1 MKKQNILIL
10 GIAALFSFAVA
21 CGGNNTANSTDDNKT
36 EQTTSDSK
44 KEEAPVKN
52 ENLLTD
58 VALLEQAEAELRAM
72 PKFSGKD
79 IKVFQNVSFYK
90 DGRIMIALQDP
101 AKPENIDEY
110 QFRAGK
116 WGEPQAVQISGSGN
130 MDDNVWTLSRIK
142 FSTVATVYNNWN
154 EKAKSLEGGANK
166 ELTSIDLLFWV
177 PKQEVR
183 WSTSNVETVREK
195 YRIEYNLDGSVKE
208 FKKS

>member
-10 GIAALFSFAVA
+10 GIAAFSSFAVA
-21 CGGNNTANSTDDNKT
+21 CGGNDTTKTTDEQKT
-36 EQTTSDSK
+36 EQTAPEDK
-44 KEEAPVKN
+44 KEAAVKT

-58 VALLEQAEAELRAM
+58 VALLEKAEAELRAM

-90 DGRIMIALQDP
+90 DGRITIALQDP

-110 QFRAGK
+110 HFRDGK
-116 WGEPQAVQISGSGN
+116 WGEPQAVQISGSGK
-130 MDDNVWTLSRIK
+130 MDDNVWALSKIK

-166 ELTSIDLLFWV
+166 ELTSVDILFWV

-183 WSTSNVETVREK
+183 WSTSGVETAREK

>member
-10 GIAALFSFAVA
+10 GIAALSSFAVA
-21 CGGNNTANSTDDNKT
+21 CGGNDATKNTDDKKT
-36 EQTTSDSK
+36 ELTTSDSK
-44 KEEAPVKN
+44 KEEAPVKT

-58 VALLEQAEAELRAM
+58 VALLEKAEAELRAM

-79 IKVFQNVSFYK
+79 IKVFQNVNFYK
-90 DGRIMIALQDP
+90 DGRITIALQDP

-110 QFRAGK
+110 HFADGK
-116 WGEPQAVQISGSGN
+116 WGEPQAVQISGSGK
-130 MDDNVWTLSRIK
+130 MDDNVWALSKIK

-183 WSTSNVETVREK
+183 WSTSNVETAREK
-195 YRIEYNLDGSVKE
+195 YSIEYNLDGSVKE

>member
-10 GIAALFSFAVA
+10 GIAALSTFAVA
-21 CGGNNTANSTDDNKT
+21 CGGNDTTKNADGQKT
-36 EQTTSDSK
+36 EQTASDSK
-44 KEEAPVKN
+44 KEEAPVKT

-58 VALLEQAEAELRAM
+58 VALLEKAEAELRAM

-79 IKVFQNVSFYK
+79 VKVFQNVNFFK
-90 DGRIMIALQDP
+90 DGRITIALQDP

-110 QFRAGK
+110 HFRDGK
-116 WGEPQAVQISGSGN
+116 WGEPQAVQISGSGK
-130 MDDNVWTLSRIK
+130 MDDNVWALSKIK

-154 EKAKSLEGGANK
+154 EKAKSLEGGAEK

-183 WSTSNVETVREK
+183 WSTSNVETAREK